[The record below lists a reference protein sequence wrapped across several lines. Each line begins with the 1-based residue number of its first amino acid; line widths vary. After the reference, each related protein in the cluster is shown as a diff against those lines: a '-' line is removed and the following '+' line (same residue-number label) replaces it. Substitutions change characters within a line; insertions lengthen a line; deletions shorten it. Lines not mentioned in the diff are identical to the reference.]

1 MKKVILLSYGS
12 PERID
17 DVPEYLSG
25 IFNGKPV
32 PEKIMEE
39 NIKKYEMVNGI
50 SPSNQIIKNLK
61 NKLGKLLARYGDF
74 EIIDAYKHW
83 HPGIEETVSS
93 LDADY
98 EEIIALPLFAFKSN
112 NIRKS
117 YEIPVKKAME
127 GKNMKLRF
135 INGLDYS
142 ILASMWV
149 SEISKYVY
157 DFDNFLFT
165 AHSLPLIDDESD
177 YQASLER
184 NAGKI
189 SDMLGIEKYYT
200 AFYSQG
206 PHGKWIEPSIYSKID
221 LFKEDKINNLLVSPI
236 GFLYEHLEILYDL
249 DVKYK
254 EFLESRGIKYA
265 RARTPSDSDGMA
277 ILLKNAIMGVEG
289 DKENYY

>member
-12 PERID
+12 PEKTE

-25 IFNGKPV
+25 IFEGKPV
-32 PEKIMEE
+32 PEKILNE
-39 NIKKYEMVNGI
+39 NIKKYEMVNGK
-50 SPSNQIIKNLK
+50 SPSNQIIKNLM
-61 NKLGKLLARYGDF
+61 NKLSKLLSKYGDF

-83 HPGIEETVSS
+83 HPGIEEVVSS
-93 LDADY
+93 LDPDY

-112 NIRKS
+112 NIKKS
-117 YEIPVKKAME
+117 YEVPLEKGLKGNNI
-127 GKNMKLRF
+127 KLKF

-149 SEISKYVY
+149 YEISKYVY

-165 AHSLPLIDDESD
+165 AHSLPLIDDENE
-177 YQASLER
+177 Y
-184 NAGKI
+184 KI
-189 SDMLGIEKYYT
+189 SLRRNSKRISGMLGIQKYYT

-206 PHGKWIEPSIYSKID
+206 PYGKWTQPSIYSLVDQFRRNKVTNI
-221 LFKEDKINNLLVSPI
+221 LVSPI

-254 EFLESRGIKYA
+254 EFLESQGIKYA

-277 ILLKNAIMGVEG
+277 ILLKNAIMDNVR
-289 DKENYY
+289 DNKNL